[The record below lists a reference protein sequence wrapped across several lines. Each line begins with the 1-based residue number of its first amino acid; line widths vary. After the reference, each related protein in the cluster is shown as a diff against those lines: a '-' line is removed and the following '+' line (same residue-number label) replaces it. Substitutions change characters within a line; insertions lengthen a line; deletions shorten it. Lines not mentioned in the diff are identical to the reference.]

1 MRFPPPK
8 AAGVLTAVGLALGL
22 AAIPA
27 PAYAAPI
34 TCDAKALVTAI
45 DAANLAGGG
54 TVDLAANCV
63 YSLDAVEPAAGGNG
77 PNGLPVITEAVTVNG
92 ANSVIERATA
102 AGTPKFRF
110 FEIGGARGE
119 LTLNRVTLRNGDPT
133 ALGTEDGG
141 AILVNANRVLTVNN
155 SVLTGNTAHEGGAI
169 ASLGGSSTRISG
181 SEFTSNSAVAGGGGL
196 FNLGGGIAILSTT
209 VSETST
215 TVSDTPASETPTT
228 VSETPAAETPTTV
241 SETPAAE
248 TPTTVSETPVVET
261 PTTVSNTTTT
271 ASNNSTTVSNNT
283 ATVSNGR
290 ADCTCT
296 GTIGAIGAQTL

>member
-63 YSLDAVEPAAGGNG
+63 YSLDAVEPAAGGSG
-77 PNGLPVITEAVTVNG
+77 PNGLPVITEAITVNG

-215 TVSDTPASETPTT
+215 TVSETPVAETST
-228 VSETPAAETPTTV
+228 AVSETPV
-241 SETPAAE
+241 AE
-248 TPTTVSETPVVET
+248 TPTTVSETPVAETPTTVSET
-261 PTTVSNTTTT
+261 PTTVSNNTTT

-283 ATVSNGR
+283 TTVSNDK

-296 GTIGAIGAQTL
+296 GTISGTGAQTL

>member
-54 TVDLAANCV
+54 TVELAANCV

-133 ALGTEDGG
+133 VLGTENGG

-209 VSETST
+209 MSETST
-215 TVSDTPASETPTT
+215 TVSETP
-228 VSETPAAETPTTV
+228 V
-241 SETPAAE
+241 AE
-248 TPTTVSETPVVET
+248 TPTTVSETPVAET
-261 PTTVSNTTTT
+261 PTTVSETPVAETPTTVPEAPTTVSNNTTT

-283 ATVSNGR
+283 TTVSNGK

-296 GTIGAIGAQTL
+296 GTIRGPGAQAL